1 MYYMAEPILNEAI
14 IQDLKKTFEQLDA
27 EVTVAVFTKKGE
39 NDQYNELAVQIITE
53 IAGVDKRIKPE
64 MHEIGDEDSK
74 RYGVTSSPSLLICP
88 DKYRIMFRGAP
99 LGEEGRT
106 LVMSLIMASTGQGA
120 IREPS
125 IKKLQKLNDR
135 RQVKVFV
142 SPT

>member
-1 MYYMAEPILNEAI
+1 MAEPILNEAI
-14 IQDLKKTFEQLDA
+14 IKDLKKAFEQLDA
-27 EVTVAVFTKKGE
+27 EVLVAVFTQKGA
-39 NDQYNELAVQIITE
+39 NDQYNELAVQLITE

-64 MHEIGDEDSK
+64 MHFIGDEDSK
-74 RYGVTSSPSLLICP
+74 RHGVTSSPSLLISP

-106 LVMSLIMASTGQGA
+106 LVMSIIMASTGQGT